1 MEDSNRVLIHNFRAQ
16 LAQQLASLH
25 TTVDASVKE
34 QEKKLKVVEEET
46 QLFVSTKAQVKIPI
60 LLVICQLNL
69 VSGCIWIEDLDNEKE

>member
-34 QEKKLKVVEEET
+34 QEKKLKVVEQET
-46 QLFVSTKAQVKIPI
+46 QLFVSTKAKVKYRFFW
-60 LLVICQLNL
+60 LFAN
-69 VSGCIWIEDLDNEKE
+69 